1 MYMNGCLKKNLK
13 WNYTIEHACTNEY
26 NNDKH
31 VINRTTSNMIID
43 LV

>member
-1 MYMNGCLKKNLK
+1 MYMNGCLKVFLK
-13 WNYTIEHACTNEY
+13 WNYIVEYACKNEY

-31 VINRTTSNMIID
+31 VINRTTSNMIIN